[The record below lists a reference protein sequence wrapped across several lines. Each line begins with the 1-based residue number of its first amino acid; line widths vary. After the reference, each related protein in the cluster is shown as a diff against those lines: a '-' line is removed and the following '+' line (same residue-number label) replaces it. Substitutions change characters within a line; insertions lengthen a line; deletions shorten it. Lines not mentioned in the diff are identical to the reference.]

1 MYDLIDFAIF
11 LIWFYL
17 FVEVSYEVD
26 MMELDQKAMEFE
38 SMVRFYGTHKS
49 KVN

>member
-1 MYDLIDFAIF
+1 MFNLFGLVVF

-17 FVEVSYEVD
+17 VVEANYERD
-26 MMELDQKAMEFE
+26 MMILDHKAMEFE
-38 SMVRFYGTHKS
+38 RMVILYGTHKS

>member
-1 MYDLIDFAIF
+1 VYNFFELLIF

-17 FVEVSYEVD
+17 FIEANYDRD
-26 MMELDQKAMEFE
+26 MMILDQKAMEFE
-38 SMVRFYGTHKS
+38 RMVRFYGTHKS